1 MSSPTP
7 ANYELP
13 DGGISLLGYIVRRM
27 HKTALLQDVPHLVEA
42 GQTSDALARLGRYAM
57 MAASS
62 FGEARYQPSFDPAG
76 ARVREADPATGT
88 AVEAS
93 LESTSPHIRIAVA
106 VTPLEGGTF
115 VGSETVLGTTV
126 GLHGLGMPAPSVY
139 EYSLP
144 AFGYN
149 ARLSGTITSEL
160 APRLLRSTR
169 VRGHGWLEMS
179 DSAGNTGRVDLDRSG
194 RLYLVVTRPDG
205 SVRESTMDLT
215 AGEWLRGDASAGVP
229 GEAA

>member
-1 MSSPTP
+1 MTSSTP
-7 ANYELP
+7 ADYELP

-27 HKTALLQDVPHLVEA
+27 HKTAFLRDVPQLVQA
-42 GQTSDALARLGRYAM
+42 GKTGDALARLGRYVM

-62 FGEARYQPSFDPAG
+62 FGEARYQPSFNPAG
-76 ARVREADPATGT
+76 ARVREADPATG
-88 AVEAS
+88 AVVEAS
-93 LESTSPHIRIAVA
+93 LESTSPRIRIAVA

-115 VGSETVLGTTV
+115 VGSETILGTTV

-139 EYSLP
+139 EYTLP
-144 AFGYN
+144 AFGYH

-160 APRLLRSTR
+160 IPRLLRSTH
-169 VRGHGWLEMS
+169 VRGHGRLEMN
-179 DSAGNTGRVDLDRSG
+179 DNAGNTGQVDLNRSG

-215 AGEWLRGDASAGVP
+215 AGEWLRRDASAGVP